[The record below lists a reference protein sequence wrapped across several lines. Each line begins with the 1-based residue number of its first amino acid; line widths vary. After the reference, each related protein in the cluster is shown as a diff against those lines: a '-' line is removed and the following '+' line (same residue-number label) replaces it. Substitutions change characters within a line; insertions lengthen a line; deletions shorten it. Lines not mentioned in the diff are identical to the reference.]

1 MKQSMLPLSVVKNDK
16 NIEEDRILYSL
27 STSHL
32 TAAKQIA
39 MNLGGY
45 TERDPIVLKP
55 GSLNPGLRWR
65 EDSHSKLA
73 SA

>member
-1 MKQSMLPLSVVKNDK
+1 MQQSMLPLSVVKDDK
-16 NIEEDRILYSL
+16 NIEDRILYSF
-27 STSHL
+27 SISHL
-32 TAAKQIA
+32 TAAKQMA

-45 TERDPIVLKP
+45 TDRGPMVLKP

-73 SA
+73 SS

>member
-1 MKQSMLPLSVVKNDK
+1 MQQSMHPLSVVKDDK
-16 NIEEDRILYSL
+16 DTEEDRTLYSL

-32 TAAKQIA
+32 TFAKQMA

-45 TERDPIVLKP
+45 TDKDPMVLKP